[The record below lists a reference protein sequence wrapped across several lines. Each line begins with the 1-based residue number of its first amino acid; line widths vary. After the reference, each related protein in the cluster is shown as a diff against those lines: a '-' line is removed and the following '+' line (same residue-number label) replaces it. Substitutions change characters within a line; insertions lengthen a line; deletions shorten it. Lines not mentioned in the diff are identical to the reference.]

1 MGSASSK
8 SRPRGKRGEAAPEM
22 RRAARQIIERQGVSS
37 LSFRALAAELQV
49 SHSAPLHHFGT
60 IAGLLGS
67 VAAEAF
73 AELASELKNERETR
87 EPSDETLARLA
98 HGYASWAR
106 DNANLYQAIH
116 SPALWNAV
124 QGAYAPTQGRQ
135 NPPGQSARDRAMPLI
150 EDASNAR
157 EMAFAEFVQAAKSD
171 PSLSKQS
178 KPAPRPGEVA
188 RMVTTLVDGYL
199 FQLFNEFRLTNP
211 ARNEVKKLVQL
222 ALRGVQSKR

>member
-1 MGSASSK
+1 
-8 SRPRGKRGEAAPEM
+8 
-22 RRAARQIIERQGVSS
+22 
-37 LSFRALAAELQV
+37 
-49 SHSAPLHHFGT
+49 
-60 IAGLLGS
+60 
-67 VAAEAF
+67 
-73 AELASELKNERETR
+73 
-87 EPSDETLARLA
+87 
-98 HGYASWAR
+98 
-106 DNANLYQAIH
+106 
-116 SPALWNAV
+116 
-124 QGAYAPTQGRQ
+124 
-135 NPPGQSARDRAMPLI
+135 MPLI

-157 EMAFAEFVQAAKSD
+157 EMAFAEFVQAAKND